1 MGCPNS
7 LCHNLS
13 VALGCYAG
21 FLSCCQNGIADLF
34 RSNWILPRWQKYFD
48 EYVDIYKIAG
58 RNSEGDYPFKTMDAY
73 LTENN
78 EMALTEL
85 MISGTVS
92 FARRMTP
99 PEAMQKV
106 TLDKVPD
113 KLLTCE
119 CKDCAKC
126 KLCES
131 ILQSLVP
138 EAYWERFR
146 FKVKVTK

>member
-1 MGCPNS
+1 MG
-7 LCHNLS
+7 
-13 VALGCYAG
+13 
-21 FLSCCQNGIADLF
+21 
-34 RSNWILPRWQKYFD
+34 
-48 EYVDIYKIAG
+48 IYKIAG
-58 RNSEGDYPFKTMDAY
+58 RNSEGEYPFKTLDAY

>member
-58 RNSEGDYPFKTMDAY
+58 RNSEGDYPFKTMD
-73 LTENN
+73 
-78 EMALTEL
+78 L